1 MFFNEKKDAPVNRWR
16 DVKYGRLVV
25 DNSPEKINTYR
36 TKLTVGEDRVNY
48 LGYCGT
54 LTVELTT
61 VRILFNSIGSTSNAK
76 FMTIDIK
83 YFYLNTPMA

>member
-48 LGYCGT
+48 LGGCGT
-54 LTVELTT
+54 PTVDFLTEKLFLNSVVLTP
-61 VRILFNSIGSTSNAK
+61 NAK
-76 FMTIDIK
+76 FMTIDFK
-83 YFYLNTPMA
+83 DFY